1 MLGSTGALCL
11 SQAQAQAQGP
21 VDGGMSTP
29 FGTGMPDMPGAM
41 PDMPTDGEMPDLGE
55 VPELGGMPDYDNMP
69 VGPQVQPPDRQPSS
83 LEQKRKILR
92 TELDKLSQADQK
104 QLRRALRQVW
114 SDQKV
119 EEARDAYREAGQRY
133 QRALYEAMLAQNN
146 NVRPFL
152 ERLINAGLHVPF
164 GKIVEPYEQVARLF
178 DVPSHLLESNKAE
191 IGTAYSVAKQAPE
204 VLAIRLQLEKS
215 SSDRRDEFN
224 QLLRDA
230 LRSALL
236 NALPEINDWVTV
248 PSELSA

>member
-1 MLGSTGALCL
+1 
-11 SQAQAQAQGP
+11 
-21 VDGGMSTP
+21 GMSPP
-29 FGTGMPDMPGAM
+29 FGAGMPDMPGAM
-41 PDMPTDGEMPDLGE
+41 PEMPVGDEMPDLDE
-55 VPELGGMPDYDNMP
+55 IPELGGMPDFDSMP
-69 VGPQVQPPDRQPSS
+69 VGPEVQPPDRQPSS

-92 TELDKLSQADQK
+92 TEMDKLAQSDQQ
-104 QLRRALRQVW
+104 QLRLALRQVW

-119 EEARDAYREAGQRY
+119 EEARDAYRQAGQRY
-133 QRALYEAMLAQNN
+133 QQALYKAMLTQNN

-178 DVPSHLLESNKAE
+178 EVPSHLLESHKAE
-191 IGTAYSVAKQAPE
+191 ISAAYSVAKHAPE

-236 NALPEINDWVTV
+236 IALPEINDWVTM

>member
-1 MLGSTGALCL
+1 MLGSVGVISL
-11 SQAQAQAQGP
+11 SPAQAQGP
-21 VDGGMSTP
+21 ADSGMSPP
-29 FGTGMPDMPGAM
+29 FTTGMPDMPGSM
-41 PDMPTDGEMPDLGE
+41 PDMPVDGEMPSLGE
-55 VPELGGMPDYDNMP
+55 VPELGEIPEFADMP
-69 VGPQVQPPDRQPSS
+69 VGPQVQPPDRQASS
-83 LEQKRKILR
+83 LDQKREILR
-92 TELDKLSQADQK
+92 TELDKLSQSDQK

-119 EEARDAYREAGQRY
+119 EEARDAYRNAGQRY
-133 QRALYEAMLAQNN
+133 QQALYEAMLAQDN

-178 DVPSHLLESNKAE
+178 DVPSHLLEAHKVE
-191 IGTAYSVAKQAPE
+191 ISDAYSVAKQAPE
-204 VLAIRLQLEKS
+204 VLAVRLQLEKS

-230 LRSALL
+230 LRSALQ
-236 NALPEINDWVTV
+236 NVLPEINDWVTL